1 MVHVKMMERCRNLL
15 EDTQGKIA
23 MLFSIFSTLV
33 PNVPR
38 SDSENPK
45 GYLDRSI
52 SEDILE
58 RVQCNLQSIGSQ
70 IEMSWWV
77 KLEKL

>member
-15 EDTQGKIA
+15 EDTQRKIA

-33 PNVPR
+33 PNVPQ

-45 GYLDRSI
+45 GYLDKSI

-58 RVQCNLQSIGSQ
+58 RVQYNLGSIESQ
-70 IEMSWWV
+70 IEMIWWG